1 MSDNF
6 LYLRRL
12 IRYWISDYQL
22 IMLINSF
29 VKYNA
34 TKLPMSVYEL
44 YDNSSDTVNY
54 YWRGRMTIIDWIAV
68 FTIKNQLFEQRKIAG

>member
-1 MSDNF
+1 M
-6 LYLRRL
+6 
-12 IRYWISDYQL
+12 
-22 IMLINSF
+22 
-29 VKYNA
+29 KYNA